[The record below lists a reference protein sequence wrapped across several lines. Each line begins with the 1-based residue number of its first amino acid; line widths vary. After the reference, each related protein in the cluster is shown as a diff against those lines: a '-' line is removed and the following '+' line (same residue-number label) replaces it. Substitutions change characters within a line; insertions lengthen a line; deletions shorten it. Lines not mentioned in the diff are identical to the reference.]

1 MTKTDEDL
9 RSKYLKATDSKKT
22 KEAML
27 QNLAQMFGKQ
37 QKDILET
44 VTNIR
49 KTIQELQVIYFFVL
63 LTNVLLKC
71 LMLLFFQ
78 FQSLI

>member
-1 MTKTDEDL
+1 
-9 RSKYLKATDSKKT
+9 LKATDNKKT

-27 QNLAQMFGKQ
+27 QNLGQMFGKQ

-49 KTIQELQVIYFFVL
+49 KTIQELQVIFMCFSLMYVL
-63 LTNVLLKC
+63 MKR
-71 LMLLFFQ
+71 LMTLM
-78 FQSLI
+78 

>member
-1 MTKTDEDL
+1 VTKTDEDL
-9 RSKYLKATDSKKT
+9 RSKYLKATDNKKT

-37 QKDILET
+37 QKDILGT

-49 KTIQELQVIYFFVL
+49 KTIQELQVIFMCFSLMYVL
-63 LTNVLLKC
+63 MKR
-71 LMLLFFQ
+71 LMTLM
-78 FQSLI
+78 

>member
-9 RSKYLKATDSKKT
+9 RSKYLKATDNKKT

-27 QNLAQMFGKQ
+27 QNLGQMFGKQ

-49 KTIQELQVIYFFVL
+49 KTIQELQVIFMCFSLMYVL
-63 LTNVLLKC
+63 MKR
-71 LMLLFFQ
+71 LMTLM
-78 FQSLI
+78 

>member
-9 RSKYLKATDSKKT
+9 RSKYLKATDNKKT

-37 QKDILET
+37 QKDILGT

-49 KTIQELQVIYFFVL
+49 KTIQELQVIFMCFL
-63 LTNVLLKC
+63 PMC
-71 LMLLFFQ
+71 
-78 FQSLI
+78 S